1 MGEFSPELSDIFSL
15 GLTFLQ
21 LVLNLSVDEINGM
34 NNIKTGGAKI
44 QEQIEQINHF
54 GIRLILREML
64 IIDSKN
70 RVKILKAK

>member
-21 LVLNLSVDEINGM
+21 LILNLSVDEINGM

-44 QEQIEQINHF
+44 QEQIEQINHC

-64 IIDSKN
+64 IID
-70 RVKILKAK
+70 